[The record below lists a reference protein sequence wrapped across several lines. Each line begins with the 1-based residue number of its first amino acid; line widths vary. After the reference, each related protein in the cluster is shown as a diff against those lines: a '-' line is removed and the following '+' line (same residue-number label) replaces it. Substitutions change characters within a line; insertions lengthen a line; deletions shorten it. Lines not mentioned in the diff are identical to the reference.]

1 MKMTKIEKIL
11 AVPCLSGFYF
21 DDQKAIKSGVQLDG
35 LTYAG
40 RPRINGFS
48 AVRQPGECI
57 SIILLLDN
65 GQAAYGDCVSVQYS
79 GMGGRDEIFLAE
91 KYVNIIEQEVAL
103 RLRGREISKFRPLAE
118 EFDNLKIQGKPLHT
132 AVRYGITQAILEAVA
147 KTKKKTMAEVI
158 AEEYGTQLSK
168 KPIPIFAQ
176 TGDDRYLNADKCI
189 LKRAEVLPHGL
200 INNVETKLGRRGEIL
215 AKYLIWLKKRVK
227 KLGDA
232 AYNPIFHIDVYGTI
246 GLVSNND
253 LEQIVSYIKG
263 LEKICS
269 PYKLRIEGPVDA
281 GSKKAQ
287 IKILQELRKRLE
299 SKGSEVEIVADE
311 WCNTLEDIKDF
322 ADAGAGHMLQ
332 IKMPDLGGINNSI
345 EAVFYCQKKGIG
357 AYLGGSCNETDKS
370 ARVSVHIAL
379 ATQPDQIL
387 AKPCMDPDAG
397 LMIARNEMNRTLIL
411 LKEKKVN

>member
-1 MKMTKIEKIL
+1 MTKIEKVL
-11 AVPCLSGFYF
+11 AAPGLAGFYF
-21 DDQKAIKSGVQLDG
+21 DDQKAIKAGAKPDGFTYLD
-35 LTYAG
+35 

-48 AVRQPGECI
+48 AVRQPGQCV
-57 SIILLLDN
+57 SIILILDN
-65 GQAAYGDCVSVQYS
+65 GQVAFGDCVSVQYS
-79 GMGGRDEIFLAE
+79 GMSGRDELFLVK
-91 KYVNIIEQEVAL
+91 KYIGIIERNVVP
-103 RLRGREISKFRPLAE
+103 RLEGREISSFKSLAE
-118 EFDNLKIQGKPLHT
+118 EFDNLKIQGARMHT
-132 AVRYGITQAILEAVA
+132 AVRYGLTQAILEAVA
-147 KTKKKTMAEVI
+147 KIKKKTMAEVI

-168 KPIPIFAQ
+168 MPIPIFAQ

-189 LKRAEVLPHGL
+189 LKRADVLPHGL
-200 INNVETKLGRRGEIL
+200 MNNVDTKLGRSGEL
-215 AKYLIWLKKRVK
+215 LVKYLIWLKKRVK
-227 KLGDA
+227 KLGDE
-232 AYNPIFHIDVYGTI
+232 AYKPIFHIDVYGTF

-253 LEQIVSYIKG
+253 LDQIVSYIKG

-281 GSKKAQ
+281 GSKEAQ

-322 ADAGAGHMLQ
+322 ADAKAGHMLQ

-345 EAVFYCQKKGIG
+345 EAVLYCKKKRIG

-370 ARVSVHIAL
+370 ARISVHIAL

-387 AKPCMDPDAG
+387 AKPCMDVDAG
-397 LMIARNEMNRTLIL
+397 LMIVCNEMNRTLALTKI
-411 LKEKKVN
+411 K